1 MFIISYSPPQSLPHY
16 LPHSTLYFPP
26 HYLPNSLLHS
36 VPHSLLRLLV
46 EEAGLPTPIS
56 WFAMPFNVDAQK
68 QGSKLICHYSKEKE
82 KEMAEKDKAEKEKA
96 DDNNDDVAD
105 DTAEARNSKR
115 VKVARKIF
123 QNDVLRVQTV
133 DKEDVEVT
141 VVSAVDYPTPLLLNR
156 QVEPTVSAPVLMDSS
171 GIIDLTEDSP
181 PSPPTPPPEA
191 LDPISVIGEIT
202 IFPAWNLN
210 SVNDSKVFKRDKAA
224 RKQPYLDLLVAK
236 DLAQQGKATGQQ
248 SMHEGGFATVYKL
261 MAGEQVECP
270 LCLEVSDYLSIIIVS
285 STRCTMISWYSA
297 MMMFSG
303 MCSLDL
309 YYTMDSN
316 SCDNRVF
323 SIHTAASCS
332 TNCH

>member
-1 MFIISYSPPQSLPHY
+1 VYIISHSSPQSLPLY
-16 LPHSTLYFPP
+16 LPHSPLHSVP
-26 HYLPNSLLHS
+26 HSLLHS
-36 VPHSLLRLLV
+36 VPHSPLRLLV

-68 QGSKLICHYSKEKE
+68 QNSQLICHYSKEKE

-105 DTAEARNSKR
+105 DTAETRNSKR

-156 QVEPTVSAPVLMDSS
+156 QVEPIVSAPVRMDSS

-191 LDPISVIGEIT
+191 LDPISVVGEIT

-210 SVNDSKVFKRDKAA
+210 SVNDSKVYKRDKAA

-270 LCLEVSDYLSIIIVS
+270 LCLEVSDYLSIVIVS

-303 MCSLDL
+303 MYSLDL
-309 YYTMDSN
+309 YDTMDFN
-316 SCDNRVF
+316 SCDNRVPP
-323 SIHTAASCS
+323 IPIDIAASCS